1 MALGGARVTKVFVAA
16 TLSLAAL
23 LGVTLALATVQANRR
38 ADESIRGALAD
49 VRRGVQALLAGRTA
63 TLAGMSGVSA
73 QVPQFRERLLKSD
86 ERSDVLD
93 QAAEYRR
100 LLGAAWVLVTNEHG
114 ILVAR
119 TDRPEEFDVDL
130 SRGALVAGALSG
142 ESSSGA
148 WLEERSHQLFV
159 AVGVPLRA
167 SAAATP
173 QGALLAAYAVDDTLA
188 QRIEQATSADVVL
201 FALDTLDHPYVV
213 GSTLPREQVGP
224 ALAAN
229 TAALRRLTADSGAVE
244 VSAVVGGEQLIGLA
258 SPLRSAG
265 GDAFGGVVVFRSR
278 ERELASFAG
287 LRRTLAIAL
296 ALGLGLAAVCLFR
309 SLQTTDTPGPPSSRP
324 AADR

>member
-1 MALGGARVTKVFVAA
+1 MALGEARVTKVFVAA

-38 ADESIRGALAD
+38 ADESIRRALAD

-167 SAAATP
+167 SAASTP

-188 QRIEQATSADVVL
+188 QQIEQATSADVVL
-201 FALDTLDHPYVV
+201 FAIDTLDHPYVV
-213 GSTLPREQVGP
+213 GSTLTREQVGP
-224 ALAAN
+224 ALAAD

-258 SPLRSAG
+258 SPIRSGG
-265 GDAFGGVVVFRSR
+265 GDAFGGVIVFRSR
-278 ERELASFAG
+278 ERELATFAG

-296 ALGLGLAAVCLFR
+296 ALGLGLAVVCVFR
-309 SLQTTDTPGPPSSRP
+309 SLRTTDTPGLPSSRP